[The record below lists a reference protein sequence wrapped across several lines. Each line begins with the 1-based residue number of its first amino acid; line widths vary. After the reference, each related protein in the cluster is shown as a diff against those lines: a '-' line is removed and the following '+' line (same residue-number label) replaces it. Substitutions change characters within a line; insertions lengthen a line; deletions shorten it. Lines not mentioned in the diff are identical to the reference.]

1 MTDQELFMEDAADA
15 KASLSAPWT
24 VERHNDVDGY
34 ITYEI
39 WCHEPYW
46 RICTIPED
54 DNPGAKAAAELIVRD
69 HNDAVARNA
78 PLPWDAFA
86 NRSYEPVETRAKAIY
101 AGFVYD
107 GPPGTSKPAWVE
119 RGNGT
124 KQDQARMQARAEL
137 RAQNH
142 SPDCIKQDR

>member
-1 MTDQELFMEDAADA
+1 MAGNEDWKCMARAQNTGPNDPADCNWPDCGCDPHATKVIAA
-15 KASLSAPWT
+15 LVEQGWRAP
-24 VERHNDVDGY
+24 
-34 ITYEI
+34 
-39 WCHEPYW
+39 P
-46 RICTIPED
+46 P
-54 DNPGAKAAAELIVRD
+54 
-69 HNDAVARNA
+69 
-78 PLPWDAFA
+78 PLPWDAYA
-86 NRSYEPVETRAKAIY
+86 NRSFEPVETRAKAIY